1 MIAFVRRNATF
12 FALAGVLALAGLSG
26 YFVAS
31 ALSAGS
37 SEPVT
42 TTTITLSNGPTGPQ
56 GPQGERGLP
65 GPQGPTGPAGPA
77 GAETCPAGSKF
88 GKLVIISPSSGH
100 VAILTCISNE

>member
-1 MIAFVRRNATF
+1 MIAFLRTNVAS
-12 FALAGVLALAGLSG
+12 FAFVGVLVLAGLSG
-26 YFVAS
+26 YFAAT

-88 GKLVIISPSSGH
+88 GKLVINSPSGH
-100 VAILTCISNE
+100 VAILACIVD